1 MQWLMLWDAAGM
13 PGPNFPMSN
22 PFWPQM
28 GSGMPGGNQGPRPP
42 LYPGAGNN
50 GQFDPVSAAYYAS
63 LGNQQMAA
71 AMAAAAV
78 RLVSLPAQLHHTI
91 RSFPALRNPLL
102 GSVLGNRLLCGFLL
116 RAVGLTECV

>member
-1 MQWLMLWDAAGM
+1 MQSAAGM

-28 GSGMPGGNQGPRPP
+28 GSGMSGGSQGPRPP
-42 LYPGAGNN
+42 LYPGASSN
-50 GQFDPVSAAYYAS
+50 GSFDPVSAAYYAN

-78 RLVSLPAQLHHTI
+78 RPAPISDAINIAWESLSQMTCL
-91 RSFPALRNPLL
+91 
-102 GSVLGNRLLCGFLL
+102 
-116 RAVGLTECV
+116 